1 MRELRWRPIGPFRGG
16 RTKAATGVPG
26 RPGLFYIGV
35 VNGGVW
41 RTTDYG
47 RTWQPI
53 FDDQPTGSI
62 GAIAVAPSNPDV
74 IYVGSGEGM
83 QRPDLSTGD
92 GIYKSTDAGKS
103 WRHLGLRDGQQIP
116 QIVVDPKDEK
126 RLFVAVLGHP
136 YGPNAERGIFRST
149 DGGESFEKVLYLDED
164 TGAADVAL
172 DPTDANVVYAVLWEA
187 RQGPWENGDFTG
199 PGSGLYKSQ
208 DGGRSWR
215 KLEAG
220 LPTFAEGLG
229 RIGITVAPSDPRRLY
244 ATVEARRQGGHLPL
258 RRRRREL
265 VAASTPTRASS
276 RAPSDAAEVRVHPT
290 DPDTVFV
297 PTIVAWKSTDGGQT
311 FTGFRGAPGGD
322 DYQRIWIDPDR
333 PDVMIL
339 SSDQGAIVTVNGGE
353 SWSSWYNQ
361 PTAQFYH
368 VSTDNAFPYRVCGGQ
383 QESGSACVQSR
394 GDDGQIT
401 FREWHPVGVE
411 EYGYVAA
418 DPLDP
423 DVVYGGKLSR
433 YDRRTGQVQNVSPRP
448 LRGPGYR
455 VIRTQPVL
463 FSPLDPKL
471 LYFASNTLWKT
482 SDGGVHWQE
491 ISPDLTRKTFP
502 VPANVGKYRGTPA
515 AEPQQRGVI
524 YSVAPSPLD
533 ASRVWVGTDDGLIHV
548 TRDGGTTWQDVTP
561 QALAPWAKVSLVE
574 ASHFDRDTAWAAIN
588 TFRLDDT
595 RPHIYRT
602 RDGGKSWTHVTV
614 GIPDDEGIVNAVRED
629 PKRRDLVYA
638 GSERQVW
645 VSFDGGDR
653 WQSLRVNMPATSIR
667 DIVVKDDD
675 LVAGTHGRGF
685 WILDDVT
692 PLRQLA
698 EKALAAPAHLFAP
711 PTAIRFRSNKN
722 TDTPLPPDE
731 PAAPNPP
738 DGVTLAYHLKTAAS
752 RVALELLDA
761 AGDVVRRYTS
771 SDPPEPPVEGR
782 NIPDYWIR
790 PARPL
795 ATLAGLHRFVWD
807 LRHATPAAA
816 SFGYPIAAVYANTP
830 REPRG
835 PFVLPGSYTV
845 RLSVD
850 GGSLTQPL
858 TVAMDPRVKATPAE
872 LALQHALALRLVRA
886 LDESAAEPAAQA
898 RETRRA
904 ARAHAARAH
913 AAARHGRGSRRR
925 ADAGRARGRRR
936 DDRRRRGAAPRVA
949 RASGCREGD
958 AMSQDTNESAARRA
972 AAARARD
979 TRLPRGQGGARGARR
994 LRLLPPGGHEPHAGA
1009 DPRPHRR
1016 SPRLGAVARP
1026 RPGGLAGLVAA
1037 RLAGR
1042 SLALLRGPAA
1052 ARCAARRGGSARR
1065 ERRADVPGPD
1075 RRRAHPRR
1083 AADVAAAAGRLAS
1096 ARRELPEGRHRRRPR
1111 RTRAAAGSPRV
1122 RLSRQRASA
1131 SARKQASD
1139 PPTSVPAAQARSCRA
1154 AWRGPWP

>member
-1 MRELRWRPIGPFRGG
+1 MFRARRPLRPALALAALAAAVVVLQPLASAAPRPGSVDPSLFRELRWRPIGPFRGG
-16 RTKAATGVPG
+16 RTKAATGVRG

-41 RTTDYG
+41 KTTDYG

-62 GAIAVAPSNPDV
+62 GAIAVAPSNPET

-92 GIYKSTDAGKS
+92 GIYKSTDGGKS
-103 WRHLGLRDGQQIP
+103 WRRLGLRDGQQIP
-116 QIVVDPKDEK
+116 QIVVDPKDER

-136 YGPNAERGIFRST
+136 YGPNAERGVFRSL
-149 DGGESFEKVLYLDED
+149 DGGERFEKVLFVDDD

-172 DPTDANVVYAVLWEA
+172 DPTDANVVYAALWES
-187 RQGPWENGDFTG
+187 RQGPWENGVFTG

-220 LPTFAEGLG
+220 LPTFAFGLG

-244 ATVEARRQGGHLPL
+244 ATVEAQSAAGIYRSDDAGESWRRVNSDP
-258 RRRRREL
+258 RV
-265 VAASTPTRASS
+265 VAR
-276 RAPSDAAEVRVHPT
+276 PSDAAEVRVHPT

-297 PTIVAWKSTDGGQT
+297 PTIVAWKSTDGGRS
-311 FTGFRGAPGGD
+311 FTAFRGAPGGD

-333 PDVMIL
+333 PEVMIM
-339 SSDQGAIVTVNGGE
+339 SADQGAIVSVNGGE
-353 SWSSWYNQ
+353 TWSSWYNQ

-368 VSTDNAFPYRVCGGQ
+368 VSTDGAFPYRVCGGQ

-394 GDDGQIT
+394 GDFGQIT

-423 DVVYGGKLSR
+423 DVLYGGKLTR
-433 YDRRTGQVQNVSPRP
+433 FDRRTGQVQNVSPRP

-455 VIRTQPVL
+455 VVRTQPVV

-482 SDGGVHWQE
+482 SDGGVHWE
-491 ISPDLTRKTFP
+491 AISPDLTQTTWP

-533 ASRVWVGTDDGLIHV
+533 ASLLWVGSDDGLIHV
-548 TRDGGTTWQDVTP
+548 TRDGGRTWQDVTP
-561 QALAPWAKVSLVE
+561 QALTPWAKVSLLE
-574 ASHFDRDTAWAAIN
+574 ASHFDRGTAWAAIN

-595 RPHIYRT
+595 RPHVYRT
-602 RDGGKSWTHVTV
+602 RDGGRSWSHVTA
-614 GIPDDEGIVNAVRED
+614 GMPDDEGVINAVRED
-629 PKRRDLVYA
+629 PKRRDLLYA
-638 GSERQVW
+638 GSERQVY

-667 DIVVKDDD
+667 DLVVKDDD

-685 WILDDVT
+685 WILDNVT
-692 PLRQLA
+692 PLRQLEA
-698 EKALAAPAHLFAP
+698 ARLDAPAHLFAP
-711 PTAIRFRSNKN
+711 QRAIRFRSNKN

-738 DGVTLAYHLKTAAS
+738 DGAVIDYHLKHAATH
-752 RVALELLDA
+752 VALEVLD
-761 AGDVVRRYTS
+761 GKGRVVRRHTS
-771 SDPPEPPVEGR
+771 ADPPEPPVEGR

-790 PARPL
+790 PPQRL
-795 ATLAGLHRFVWD
+795 ATAAGLHRFVWD
-807 LRHATPAAA
+807 LRHETPAAA

-835 PFVLPGSYTV
+835 PVVVPGSYTL

-850 GGSLTQPL
+850 GRSATQPL
-858 TVAMDPRVKATPAE
+858 EVVIDPRVTTTPAE
-872 LALQHALALRLVRA
+872 LALQHELALRLARA
-886 LDESAAEPAAQA
+886 LDESQQAQRALVPSPEPAAD
-898 RETRRA
+898 E
-904 ARAHAARAH
+904 
-913 AAARHGRGSRRR
+913 
-925 ADAGRARGRRR
+925 
-936 DDRRRRGAAPRVA
+936 
-949 RASGCREGD
+949 
-958 AMSQDTNESAARRA
+958 
-972 AAARARD
+972 
-979 TRLPRGQGGARGARR
+979 
-994 LRLLPPGGHEPHAGA
+994 
-1009 DPRPHRR
+1009 
-1016 SPRLGAVARP
+1016 
-1026 RPGGLAGLVAA
+1026 
-1037 RLAGR
+1037 
-1042 SLALLRGPAA
+1042 PAA
-1052 ARCAARRGGSARR
+1052 K
-1065 ERRADVPGPD
+1065 
-1075 RRRAHPRR
+1075 
-1083 AADVAAAAGRLAS
+1083 
-1096 ARRELPEGRHRRRPR
+1096 RRELGERLARSRRQLTQLLDLVEGVDAAP
-1111 RTRAAAGSPRV
+1111 TPALRAAVDETIAGI
-1122 RLSRQRASA
+1122 
-1131 SARKQASD
+1131 D
-1139 PPTSVPAAQARSCRA
+1139 AQLA
-1154 AWRGPWP
+1154 AWRELEASGRVAP

>member
-1 MRELRWRPIGPFRGG
+1 MPGARGRFRTALAALVLIAAVLVPRLAGAAERPTPVDPSLFRELRWRPIGPFRGG
-16 RTKAATGVPG
+16 RTKAATGVRG

-35 VNGGVW
+35 VNGGIW
-41 RTTDYG
+41 KTTDYG

-74 IYVGSGEGM
+74 IYAGSGEGM

-92 GIYKSTDAGKS
+92 GIYKSTDGGKT

-136 YGPNAERGIFRST
+136 YGPNAERGVFRST
-149 DGGESFEKVLYLDED
+149 DGGESFEKVLFLDED

-187 RQGPWENGDFTG
+187 RQGPWENAAFSG

-244 ATVEARRQGGHLPL
+244 ATVEARTGAGIYRSDDAGDSW
-258 RRRRREL
+258 RRVNSDPRV
-265 VAASTPTRASS
+265 VARA
-276 RAPSDAAEVRVHPT
+276 SDAAEVRVHPT

-297 PTIVAWKSTDGGQT
+297 PTIVAWKSTDGGKT
-311 FTGFRGAPGGD
+311 FTAFRGAPGGD

-333 PDVMIL
+333 PEVMIL
-339 SSDQGAIVTVNGGE
+339 SADQGAIVSVNGGA

-383 QESGSACVQSR
+383 QESGSACVSSR

-455 VIRTQPVL
+455 VVRTQPVL

-482 SDGGVHWQE
+482 TDGGTRWE
-491 ISPDLTRKTFP
+491 AISPDLTRKTWP

-515 AEPQQRGVI
+515 AEPSQRGVI
-524 YSVAPSPLD
+524 YTVAPSPLD
-533 ASRVWVGTDDGLIHV
+533 ASLLWVGTDDGLVHV
-548 TRDGGTTWQDVTP
+548 TRDGGKTWQDVTP
-561 QALAPWAKVSLVE
+561 GALQPWAKVSLLE
-574 ASHFDRDTAWAAIN
+574 ASHFDRDTAWAAVN

-595 RPHIYRT
+595 RPHVYRT
-602 RDGGKSWTHVTV
+602 RDGGRSWTHVTS
-614 GIPDDEGIVNAVRED
+614 GMPDDEGVVNAVRED
-629 PKRRDLVYA
+629 PKRRDLLYA
-638 GSERQVW
+638 GSERQVY

-685 WILDDVT
+685 WILDDLT
-692 PLRQLA
+692 PLRQLGPQ
-698 EKALAAPAHLFAP
+698 ALDAGAHLFAP
-711 PTAIRFRSNKN
+711 QTAIRFRSNKN

-738 DGVTLAYHLKTAAS
+738 DGVAIDYHLKTAAA
-752 RVALELLDA
+752 RVVLEVLDRE
-761 AGDVVRRYTS
+761 GGVVRRYAS
-771 SDPPEPPVEGR
+771 DDPPEAPVEGR

-790 PARPL
+790 PPQRL
-795 ATLAGLHRFVWD
+795 ATTAGLHRFVWD
-807 LRHATPAAA
+807 LRHETPAAA

-835 PFVLPGSYTV
+835 PFVVPGAYSV
-845 RLSVD
+845 RLSAF
-850 GGSLTQPL
+850 GRPLTQPL
-858 TVAMDPRVKATPAE
+858 TVVMDPRVKTTPAE
-872 LALQHALALRLVRA
+872 LALQHELAMRLVRA
-886 LDESAAEPAAQA
+886 LERSRPPQQSLPAAETSETAQTEPAAKQRERLA
-898 RETRRA
+898 RTRRQLTQLL
-904 ARAHAARAH
+904 
-913 AAARHGRGSRRR
+913 GLVEE
-925 ADAGRARGRRR
+925 ADA
-936 DDRRRRGAAPRVA
+936 APTPAV
-949 RASGCREGD
+949 
-958 AMSQDTNESAARRA
+958 RA
-972 AAARARD
+972 AVDETIADVEA
-979 TRLPRGQGGARGARR
+979 Q
-994 LRLLPPGGHEPHAGA
+994 LLE
-1009 DPRPHRR
+1009 
-1016 SPRLGAVARP
+1016 
-1026 RPGGLAGLVAA
+1026 
-1037 RLAGR
+1037 
-1042 SLALLRGPAA
+1042 
-1052 ARCAARRGGSARR
+1052 RR
-1065 ERRADVPGPD
+1065 EPEAV
-1075 RRRAHPRR
+1075 
-1083 AADVAAAAGRLAS
+1083 
-1096 ARRELPEGRHRRRPR
+1096 RREAP
-1111 RTRAAAGSPRV
+1111 
-1122 RLSRQRASA
+1122 
-1131 SARKQASD
+1131 
-1139 PPTSVPAAQARSCRA
+1139 
-1154 AWRGPWP
+1154 